1 MSEETAARP
10 AAATDEGA
18 GQDASGPAD
27 AITVEVIRQSLIGVV
42 QEMQNSLFCTGYS
55 TIIRESK
62 DASCAIA
69 DLAGRVVAQY
79 TVLPLHLGAFPETIE
94 NILRAYPVDEMR
106 DGDAFLVNHPYYGG
120 SPHATDMAVV
130 APVVVDGEVFGF
142 SGSIAH
148 KSDIGGLVPGTN
160 SSQAREIYHEG
171 LMVPPVRYHRG
182 FAPSPEV
189 ETLLRANS
197 RTPHLVLG
205 DLRGQVGATH
215 LAADR
220 VRALCAKYGK
230 DTLHTASARL
240 LDLTEQRIRAAVAE
254 WPDGRYTGTRLL
266 HSEGM
271 ADGRPVAIR
280 VAVTIEGDRIAFDF
294 TGSDD
299 QMTGPYNIR
308 PPLVRAVCSY
318 ALKCLVDPEMPS
330 NSGFFQAITASFR
343 PGSLLDPLPPAPV
356 NTYMP
361 VAVATAEALFD
372 AFGKALAAGRI
383 AESSSGT
390 NGTFSYRLPGAS
402 SPKVQYELP
411 AGAMGARWNKDGVS
425 ASKVHVANG
434 SLTPI
439 EVLETEFPVR
449 VERFELVTDSGG
461 PGRHRGGL
469 GYLREYR
476 VLAPARFTTRN
487 GRELTPPAGKDG
499 GLAGRPSV
507 LTVNPGTDREAA
519 ITVESGS
526 VTLAP
531 GDVVRV
537 CQAGGGGYGDPRTRP
552 VEQVVADVREGYVS
566 PESARTH
573 YGVVLVR
580 TPAGAWEADPRQ
592 TADLRAPAAG

>member
-1 MSEETAARP
+1 MTEQP
-10 AAATDEGA
+10 AAGPRRTDADEV
-18 GQDASGPAD
+18 D

-69 DLAGRVVAQY
+69 DLGGRVVAQH

-94 NILRAYPVDEMR
+94 NILRAYPADGMR
-106 DGDAFLVNHPYYGG
+106 DGDAFIVNHPYYGG

-171 LMVPPVRYHRG
+171 LMVPPVRYYRG
-182 FAPSPEV
+182 FEPSQEV
-189 ETLLRANS
+189 ETVLRANS
-197 RTPHLVLG
+197 RTPELVLG

-230 DTLHTASARL
+230 EAVRTASDRL
-240 LDLTEQRIRAAVAE
+240 LDLTEHQIRAVVAQ
-254 WPDGRYTGTRLL
+254 WPDGAYTGQRTL
-266 HSEGM
+266 HCEGM
-271 ADGRPVAIR
+271 AGGKAVAIR
-280 VAVTIEGDRIAFDF
+280 VTATVEGDQVSFDF

-299 QMTGPYNIR
+299 QMAGPYNIR
-308 PPLVRAVCSY
+308 PPLVRAVCYY
-318 ALKCLVDPEMPS
+318 ALKCLIDPELPS
-330 NSGFFQAITASFR
+330 NSGFAAAVAASFR
-343 PGSLLDPLPPAPV
+343 TGSLLDPVQPAPV

-361 VAVATAEALFD
+361 VAVATAEALLD
-372 AFGKALAAGRI
+372 ALGKALPAGRI

-390 NGTFSYRLPGAS
+390 NGTFSYRMPGHA

-434 SLTPI
+434 SLTPV

-449 VERFELVTDSGG
+449 LQRFDLVTDSGG
-461 PGRHRGGL
+461 PGRYRGGL
-469 GYLREYR
+469 GYVREYR
-476 VLAPARFTTRN
+476 VLRPARFTTRN
-487 GRELTPPAGKDG
+487 GRELTPPAGRDG
-499 GLAGRPSV
+499 GLPGRPST
-507 LTVNPGTDREAA
+507 LLVNPGTDRQRT

-526 VTLAP
+526 VSLEP
-531 GDVVRV
+531 GDVVQV

-552 VEQVVADVREGYVS
+552 VADVLRDVREGYVS
-566 PESARTH
+566 PEAARRH
-573 YGVVLVR
+573 YGVAVV
-580 TPAGAWEADPRQ
+580 PAAASAGWQ
-592 TADLRAPAAG
+592 TDQAETDRLRAAPG

>member
-1 MSEETAARP
+1 VKQVSEQSTAQAP
-10 AAATDEGA
+10 AAT
-18 GQDASGPAD
+18 D

-69 DLAGRVVAQY
+69 DLSGRVVAQY

-94 NILRAYPVDEMR
+94 NILRAYPVEEMR

-130 APVVVDGEVFGF
+130 APIVIGGEVFGF

-171 LMVPPVRYHRG
+171 LMVPPVRYYRA
-182 FAPSPEV
+182 FEPSPEV

-220 VRALCAKYGK
+220 VRALCAKYGT
-230 DTLHTASARL
+230 DTVHTASERL
-240 LDLTEQRIRAAVAE
+240 LELTEQQIRSAVAQ
-254 WPDGRYTGTRLL
+254 WPDGRYTGERRM

-271 ADGRPVAIR
+271 ADGEPVAIR
-280 VAVTIEGDRIAFDF
+280 VVVTIEGDRIDFDF

-318 ALKCLVDPEMPS
+318 ALKCLIDPELPS
-330 NSGFFQAITASFR
+330 NSGFSGAMTASFR
-343 PGSLLDPLPPAPV
+343 SGSLLDPLAPAPV

-372 AFGKALAAGRI
+372 AFGKALTAGRI

-390 NGTFSYRLPGAS
+390 NGTFSYRIAGQS

-434 SLTPI
+434 SLTPV

-449 VERFELVTDSGG
+449 IQRFELVTDSGG
-461 PGRHRGGL
+461 AGRYRGGL

-499 GLAGRPSV
+499 GLPGRPSV

-519 ITVESGS
+519 ITVENGS
-526 VTLAP
+526 VTLQP

-537 CQAGGGGYGDPRTRP
+537 AQAGGGGYGDPRTRP
-552 VEQVVADVREGYVS
+552 VGQVLRDIREGYVS
-566 PESARTH
+566 PESARAH
-573 YGVVLVR
+573 YGVAVVR
-580 TPAGAWEADPRQ
+580 TAEGAWEVDERESAR
-592 TADLRAPAAG
+592 LRAAGA

>member
-1 MSEETAARP
+1 MREQSAAQAPGR
-10 AAATDEGA
+10 T
-18 GQDASGPAD
+18 GQGSTD

-69 DLAGRVVAQY
+69 DLSGRVVAQY

-94 NILRAYPVDEMR
+94 NILRAYPVEEMR

-130 APVVVDGEVFGF
+130 APVVVGGEVFGF

-171 LMVPPVRYHRG
+171 LMVPPVRYYRA

-230 DTLHTASARL
+230 ETVDTASGRL
-240 LDLTEQRIRAAVAE
+240 LELTEQQIRSAVAQ
-254 WPDGRYTGTRLL
+254 WPDGRYTGERHM

-271 ADGRPVAIR
+271 AGGEPVGIR
-280 VAVTIEGDRIAFDF
+280 VVVTIEGDGIDFDF
-294 TGSDD
+294 TASDD

-318 ALKCLVDPEMPS
+318 ALKCLIDPELPS
-330 NSGFFQAITASFR
+330 NSGFAQAMTASFR
-343 PGSLLDPLPPAPV
+343 SGSLLDPLPPAPV

-372 AFGKALAAGRI
+372 ALGKALARGRI

-390 NGTFSYRLPGAS
+390 NGTFSYRLPGHS

-411 AGAMGARWNKDGVS
+411 AGAMGARWDKDGVS

-449 VERFELVTDSGG
+449 LQRFELVRDSGG

-499 GLAGRPSV
+499 GLPGRPSV
-507 LTVNPGTDREAA
+507 LTVNPGTAQEAA

-526 VTLAP
+526 VTLQP

-537 CQAGGGGYGDPRTRP
+537 AQAGGGGYGDPRDRP
-552 VEQVVADVREGYVS
+552 AEQVLRDVREGYVS
-566 PESARTH
+566 PESARDH
-573 YGVVLVR
+573 YGVAVVR
-580 TPAGAWEADPRQ
+580 TPAGEWRVDDAATGLLR
-592 TADLRAPAAG
+592 TAGG

>member
-1 MSEETAARP
+1 MSEESTGRRL
-10 AAATDEGA
+10 GA
-18 GQDASGPAD
+18 GTEGEAD

-69 DLAGRVVAQY
+69 DLDGRVVAQY

-94 NILRAYPVDEMR
+94 NILRAYPVDQMR

-120 SPHATDMAVV
+120 SPHATDMAVL
-130 APVVVDGEVFGF
+130 APIVVDGEVFGF

-160 SSQAREIYHEG
+160 SSQAREIFHEG
-171 LMVPPVRYHRG
+171 LMVPPVRYYRD

-189 ETLLRANS
+189 DTLLRANS

-230 DTLHTASARL
+230 RTLGTASARL
-240 LDLTEQRIRAAVAE
+240 LALTERQIRAAVAG
-254 WPDGRYTGTRLL
+254 WPDGRYTGERRM

-271 ADGRPVAIR
+271 AGGKPVAIR
-280 VAVTIEGDRIAFDF
+280 VAVTIEGDRIDFDF

-318 ALKCLVDPEMPS
+318 ALKCLVDPELPS
-330 NSGFFQAITASFR
+330 NSGFVQAMTASFR
-343 PGSLLDPLPPAPV
+343 SGSLLDPLPPAPV

-372 AFGKALAAGRI
+372 AFGKALTGGRI

-390 NGTFSYRLPGAS
+390 NGTFSYRVPGQPG
-402 SPKVQYELP
+402 PKVQYELP

-434 SLTPI
+434 GLTPV

-449 VERFELVTDSGG
+449 IQRFELVTDSGG
-461 PGRHRGGL
+461 PGRYRGGL

-476 VLAPARFTTRN
+476 VLGPASFTTRN
-487 GRELTPPAGKDG
+487 GRELTPPAGRSG
-499 GLAGRPSV
+499 GLPGRPSV
-507 LTVNPGTDREAA
+507 LTANPGTDREAE
-519 ITVESGS
+519 ITVENGS
-526 VTLAP
+526 VTLGP

-552 VEQVVADVREGYVS
+552 VEQVLRDVREGYVS
-566 PESARTH
+566 PESARAH
-573 YGVVLVR
+573 YGVAVV
-580 TPAGAWEADPRQ
+580 PAAAGGWEADEAETGR
-592 TADLRAPAAG
+592 LRGVGG

>member
-1 MSEETAARP
+1 MSEQAAARRRTGEAAP
-10 AAATDEGA
+10 AET
-18 GQDASGPAD
+18 D

-69 DLAGRVVAQY
+69 DLSGRVVAQY

-94 NILRAYPVDEMR
+94 NILRAYPLEEMR
-106 DGDAFLVNHPYYGG
+106 DGDAFLVNHPYFGG

-130 APVVVDGEVFGF
+130 APVVIDGEVFGF

-171 LMVPPVRYHRG
+171 LMVPPVRYYRD
-182 FAPSPEV
+182 FAPSAEI
-189 ETLLRANS
+189 ETLLSANS

-205 DLRGQVGATH
+205 DLHGQVGATH

-220 VRALCAKYGK
+220 VRALCAKYGRE
-230 DTLHTASARL
+230 TVHIASGRL
-240 LDLTEQRIRAAVAE
+240 LDLTERQIRAAVAK
-254 WPDGRYTGTRLL
+254 WPDGTYSGERRM

-280 VAVTIEGDRIAFDF
+280 VTVTVEGDRIDFDF

-318 ALKCLVDPEMPS
+318 ALKSLVDPELPS
-330 NSGFFQAITASFR
+330 NSGFTQAVSASFR
-343 PGSLLDPLPPAPV
+343 RGSLLDPLPPAPV

-372 AFGKALAAGRI
+372 ALGKALPGGRI

-390 NGTFSYRLPGAS
+390 NGTFSYRVAGQT

-449 VERFELVTDSGG
+449 LQRFELVTDSGG
-461 PGRHRGGL
+461 PGRYRGGL

-476 VLAPARFTTRN
+476 VLGPARFTTRN

-499 GLAGRPSV
+499 GLPGRPST
-507 LTVNPGTDREAA
+507 LTLNPGTEREAA

-526 VTLAP
+526 VTLQS

-537 CQAGGGGYGDPRTRP
+537 AQAGGGGYGDPHDRP
-552 VEQVVADVREGYVS
+552 AEQVLRDVQEGYVS
-566 PESARTH
+566 AESARTH
-573 YGVVLVR
+573 YGVAVLR
-580 TPAGAWEADPRQ
+580 TASGEWEIDGTER
-592 TADLRAPAAG
+592 DRLRGTGR